1 MQFNGAPSMAIYLA
15 KDAHFGQD
23 IIDVD
28 GDGTKIQVNAFGM
41 PAAEGA
47 PYVLGTSEETAIS
60 GPGKDLQKRPF
71 TAKWWW
77 DENEKALKSKMVWTE
92 MDQVMEQTRR
102 IDENDVLQF
111 FHSATKGDKTVSYT
125 ATLKRTK

>member
-23 IIDVD
+23 ILDPD

-41 PAAEGA
+41 PAAEGS
-47 PYVLGTSEETAIS
+47 PCVLGTSEDTAVPA
-60 GPGKDLQKRPF
+60 PGKDLQKRPYM
-71 TAKWWW
+71 AKFWW
-77 DENEKALKSKMVWTE
+77 DESEKCLKNKLIWDEVE
-92 MDQVMEQTRR
+92 QVMEQSRK

-111 FHSATKGDKTVSYT
+111 FHSCTKGGKTVSYT